1 MLIHEGGKIFEDKFS
16 SLPAYIHR
24 KSLIIFND
32 TRVVR
37 ARMLFRKE
45 SGAVIE
51 VFCLEPYK
59 DDLQK
64 DMMKTICCEWV
75 CMIGNK
81 KKWKTGKLYNIFLS
95 GIEKTVLTAELTGNS
110 EDAFTVRFSW
120 TPEHLRFS
128 EIMET
133 FGSLPLPP
141 YINRPAAETD
151 NHSYQTIY
159 AQHDGSIAAPTAGLH
174 FTPEIIEQLKDRYN
188 LIDYVTLHVGAGTF
202 KPVSGEDASKHIMHS
217 EQILIKKT
225 LILNLLRNK
234 DRKITAV
241 GTTSVRTLESLYWF
255 GVKLHLKETFN
266 FIIEQ
271 WYPYQIAPHE
281 EISREQALLSVI
293 KYMDERGTDYIT
305 GYTRLMIVPG
315 YRFMMVDSIITNF
328 HLPKSS
334 LLLLISAFLGSDW
347 KKVYDYALSHDF
359 RFLSY
364 GDCCLFL

>member
-1 MLIHEGGKIFEDKFS
+1 VFS
-16 SLPAYIHR
+16 SLPAYIPR

-37 ARMLFRKE
+37 ARILFRKE
-45 SGAVIE
+45 SGATIE
-51 VFCLEPYK
+51 LFCLEPYK
-59 DDLQK
+59 DDLQTG
-64 DMMKTICCEWV
+64 MLKTGCCEWV

-81 KKWKTGKLYNIFLS
+81 KKWKSGKLNNVFLS
-95 GIEKTVLTAELTGNS
+95 VNEKTVLTAELTGKC
-110 EDAFTVRFSW
+110 EDAFIVSFSW

-128 EIMET
+128 EIMEI
-133 FGSLPLPP
+133 FGSIPLPP

-151 NHSYQTIY
+151 KQSYQTVY

-174 FTPEIIEQLKDRYN
+174 FTPKIFEQLKGSNN

-202 KPVSGEDASKHIMHS
+202 KPVSVEDASKHIMHS
-217 EQILIKKT
+217 EQVLIKKT

-255 GVKLHLKETFN
+255 GVKLHLNETFN

-271 WYPYQIAPHE
+271 WDPYQFVSHE

-293 KYMDERGTDYIT
+293 KNMHEQGTDYIT

-334 LLLLISAFLGSDW
+334 LLLLISAFLGNDW
-347 KKVYDYALSHDF
+347 KKVYEYALSHDF